1 MKKIIAFLLL
11 LSLLSLAVVAC
22 DEQEKTSEDT
32 PENDQFVMSA
42 TVTEL
47 GDKILVEVTE
57 SEYAT
62 GAYLVI
68 LSDTVS
74 IVNKK
79 GKEIHRSDIAVGDT
93 LKITYTG
100 QVTMSIPPQ
109 IIALKIQKM

>member
-11 LSLLSLAVVAC
+11 LSLLSLVAVAC
-22 DEQEKTSEDT
+22 DEQEETGEDT

-74 IVNKK
+74 ITDEK
-79 GKEIHRSDIAVGDT
+79 GRELERTDIAVGDT
-93 LKITYTG
+93 IKITYTG

>member
-11 LSLLSLAVVAC
+11 LSLFALAAVAC
-22 DEQEKTSEDT
+22 EEAENEDT
-32 PENDQFVMSA
+32 PTDDRFVMSA

-68 LSDTVS
+68 LSDSVS
-74 IVNKK
+74 ITDPK
-79 GKEIHRSDIAVGDT
+79 GKQKSKDDIALGDT

>member
-11 LSLLSLAVVAC
+11 LSLFALAAAAC
-22 DEQEKTSEDT
+22 EEAENEDT
-32 PENDQFVMSA
+32 PTDDRFVMSA

-74 IVNKK
+74 LTDKK
-79 GKEIHRSDIAVGDT
+79 GKEIGRDDIAVGDT
-93 LKITYTG
+93 VKITYTG

-109 IIALKIQKM
+109 IIALKIQKV

>member
-11 LSLLSLAVVAC
+11 LTLVTLAAVAC
-22 DEQEKTSEDT
+22 EESEAKGEQAPSG
-32 PENDQFVMSA
+32 DQFEMTA

-47 GDKILVEVTE
+47 GDKILVEVTD
-57 SEYAT
+57 SPYAT

-68 LSDTVS
+68 LSDTAS

-79 GKEIHRSDIAVGDT
+79 GKEIERDDIAVGDT
-93 LKITYTG
+93 IKITYTG

-109 IIALKIQKM
+109 IIATKIQKM

>member
-11 LSLLSLAVVAC
+11 LSLFALAAVAC
-22 DEQEKTSEDT
+22 EEKEPQENPGEDR
-32 PENDQFVMSA
+32 FVMSA

-57 SEYAT
+57 SECAT

-74 IVNKK
+74 LTDKK
-79 GKEIHRSDIAVGDT
+79 GKEIERDDIAVGDT
-93 LKITYTG
+93 VKITYTG

>member
-11 LSLLSLAVVAC
+11 LSLVSLAAVAC
-22 DEQEKTSEDT
+22 EEESESEDT
-32 PENDQFVMSA
+32 PADDRFVMSA

-68 LSDTVS
+68 LSDSVS
-74 IVNKK
+74 ITDPK
-79 GKEIHRSDIAVGDT
+79 GKQKSKDDIALGDT

-109 IIALKIQKM
+109 IIAVQIVIL

>member
-1 MKKIIAFLLL
+1 MAASGSGSSAPSPLPLTSSGKI
-11 LSLLSLAVVAC
+11 S
-22 DEQEKTSEDT
+22 
-32 PENDQFVMSA
+32 PGMSA

-74 IVNKK
+74 LTDKK
-79 GKEIHRSDIAVGDT
+79 DKEIERDDIAVGDT
-93 LKITYTG
+93 VKITYTG

>member
-11 LSLLSLAVVAC
+11 LSLFALAAVAC
-22 DEQEKTSEDT
+22 EEAENKDT
-32 PENDQFVMSA
+32 PTDDRFVMSA

-74 IVNKK
+74 LTDKK
-79 GKEIHRSDIAVGDT
+79 GKEIERDDIAVGDT
-93 LKITYTG
+93 VKITYTG